1 MRSLRKPTQIFALLF
16 GFSSVCSGQ
25 TIVEAIEQTLL
36 TNPNIQS
43 SAYNVDAASALRR
56 QSVAGYL
63 PSIDLVFAR
72 GREKSDNTTTRAAG
86 DFDRNF
92 DRFERSITM
101 NQMLYDGFS
110 TASFVKQQAAVLFAT
125 SERLSST
132 LENTALR
139 AAQSYLE
146 VLRRDQI
153 VTLSQANLT
162 QHDETLTKIEE
173 RFESGVGT
181 KVDVV
186 QTKGRRAQSKSSV
199 LLSQKDARNGRVE
212 FYRVVGESARELT
225 LPVRSKDLPETLE
238 QAVQTAFR
246 RNPQVKAAQ
255 YDLEASQSA
264 RKQIR
269 GGFQP
274 RVDLALGATRND
286 DMDGSPGAND
296 DETAVIRMSYNLYR
310 GGADRARM
318 KEAQARINSAE
329 QALVGLRRSITQD
342 VSILWNDL
350 EDLSIRIEY
359 LQVHV
364 TSTEE
369 VLEVYLEQLAIG
381 KRTLLDV
388 LDIQNELFRARSALV
403 SAEFQLRLA
412 EFRLL
417 ATGGQFL
424 ASMGLSQQAG
434 ALTQR

>member
-1 MRSLRKPTQIFALLF
+1 MRQLTPIAPFLLVLSSL
-16 GFSSVCSGQ
+16 CSGQ
-25 TIVEAIEQTLL
+25 TVVEAIEQTLL

-43 SAYNVDAASALRR
+43 SAFNVDAADALRR
-56 QSVAGYL
+56 QAVAGYL
-63 PSIDLVFAR
+63 PSIDLVLAR
-72 GREKSDNTTTRAAG
+72 GLEKSGNTTTRATG
-86 DFDRNF
+86 DDGRRF
-92 DRFERSITM
+92 DRFERSLTL

-110 TASFVKQQAAVLFAT
+110 TANFVKQQNSVLSAT
-125 SERLSST
+125 TERLSTT

-139 AAQSYLE
+139 AAQAYLE

-153 VTLSQANLT
+153 VALSESNLA
-162 QHDETLTKIEE
+162 QHDETLAKIEE

-199 LLSQKDARNGRVE
+199 LLSKKDAQNGRVE
-212 FYRVVGESARELT
+212 FYRVVGESPRDLA
-225 LPVRSKDLPETLE
+225 LPVRSKGLPETLE
-238 QAVQTAFR
+238 QAVQIAFR
-246 RNPQVKAAQ
+246 SNPQVKAGQ
-255 YDLEASQSA
+255 HDLAASQSA
-264 RKQIR
+264 RKQIL
-269 GGFQP
+269 GGYYP
-274 RVDLALGATRND
+274 RIDLALGATRND

-296 DETAVIRMSYNLYR
+296 DETAVIKMSYNLYR
-310 GGADRARM
+310 GGADRAKM
-318 KEAQARINSAE
+318 KEAVARINAAE
-329 QALVGLRRSITQD
+329 QALVSLRRSITQD

-388 LDIQNELFRARSALV
+388 LDIQNELFRARSGLV

-424 ASMGLSQQAG
+424 ASMGLGNQAA
-434 ALTQR
+434 ALTRR